1 MSLEWINPA
10 ALAGLAAAVGPIV
23 VHLLRRQRATRVLF
37 PTIRFLAP
45 SRAAATRFK
54 RPADPLL
61 LALRVA
67 IVAAAAIAVAQPV
80 LLTGWR
86 RAASERTVHRA
97 LVIDSSESMTPA
109 ASRVAEA
116 VAGERQ
122 QSADAIEIRTPD
134 LADGLKQA
142 SASLQAIGGGRA
154 EIVVISD
161 FQRGSLDSSGV
172 ALIPEG
178 LGLRLVRI
186 GRDVAR
192 ESFAGWRGFAAAAAT
207 VEQRITLDGPRTRVA
222 LVTAQSAR
230 MPAILARPEDGDAVA
245 SMQRAV
251 SAAGAPALP
260 PDRGLT
266 LIFPGAPMPAVETV
280 RAAWMIEALLRA
292 RADERLHAA
301 ASAHAPDVDPHLSAV
316 WRPIVRTVS
325 CHPHPALAAAPQYL
339 SALQQASPATLVSA
353 AALRSLL
360 YAVAPLQPW
369 SEREVES
376 ISASQLSAWTR
387 QPGPRS
393 GQWRGKAPGDARWI
407 WGLALLM
414 LAVETI
420 VRRTHQEGREEGR
433 RAA

>member
-1 MSLEWINPA
+1 MSLEWIHPA
-10 ALAGLAAAVGPIV
+10 ALAGLAAAAGPIV
-23 VHLLRRQRATRVLF
+23 VHLLRRQRATRVPF
-37 PTIRFLAP
+37 PTVRFLTP
-45 SRAAATRFK
+45 SRAAATRFR
-54 RPADPLL
+54 RPSDPLL

-80 LLTGWR
+80 VITGWR

-97 LVIDSSESMTPA
+97 IVIDSSESMTPA

-116 VAGERQ
+116 VAAERQ
-122 QSADAIEIRTPD
+122 QSPDAIEIRTPG
-134 LADGLKQA
+134 LADGMKQA
-142 SASLQAIGGGRA
+142 SASLQAIAGGRA

-161 FQRGSLDSSGV
+161 FQKGSLDPSGL
-172 ALIPEG
+172 AAIPEG
-178 LGLRLVRI
+178 LGLRLIRI
-186 GRDVAR
+186 DRDAAR
-192 ESFAGWRGFAAAAAT
+192 ESFAGWRGFAAGASS

-230 MPAILARPEDGDAVA
+230 SPVILGRPEDGHAVA
-245 SMQRAV
+245 SMQRVV

-260 PDRGLT
+260 ADRGLT
-266 LIFPGAPMPAVETV
+266 LIFPGAPMPAVDAV
-280 RAAWMIEALLRA
+280 RAPWMIEALLRTQT
-292 RADERLHAA
+292 DERLRAA
-301 ASAHAPDVDPHLSAV
+301 ASAHVSDVDPHLSAV

-325 CHPHPALAAAPQYL
+325 GHPLVAVAAA
-339 SALQQASPATLVSA
+339 QQNLAVYVSASPATLVAA

-360 YAVAPLQPW
+360 YAVAPPQPW

-376 ISASQLSAWTR
+376 ISASQVSAWTR
-387 QPGPRS
+387 QPGPRPA
-393 GQWRGKAPGDARWI
+393 QRTGKAPGDARWI

-420 VRRTHQEGREEGR
+420 VRRAPQEAREEGR